1 MVAGAWLG
9 IVPLTACRIYRC
21 LFTGSVHSVLT
32 LPLDLLSMDN
42 LAADILH
49 GCLVV
54 TCTLFAF
61 LGLVWLR
68 EQILHGGGPD
78 WLEQDP
84 LPPEPAIPDP
94 PPPQPEVPVVENVA
108 EQQVE
113 QEPPPQPQMVSV
125 LNCR

>member
-32 LPLDLLSMDN
+32 LPLDLLSLDN
-42 LAADILH
+42 LAADILQ

-84 LPPEPAIPDP
+84 DP
-94 PPPQPEVPVVENVA
+94 PPPQMLIVPEPAVNEPP
-108 EQQVE
+108 
-113 QEPPPQPQMVSV
+113 QEPAPDLQPLPMVSCV
-125 LNCR
+125 FCLG